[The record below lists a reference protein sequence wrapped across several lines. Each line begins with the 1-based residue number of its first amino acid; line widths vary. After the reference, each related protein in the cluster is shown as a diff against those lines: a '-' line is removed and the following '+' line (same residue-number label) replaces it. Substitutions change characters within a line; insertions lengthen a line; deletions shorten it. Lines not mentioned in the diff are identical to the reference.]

1 MVDDVILPPW
11 AKDAYEFV
19 RLHRLALESEQV
31 SQHLHHWID
40 LVFGY
45 KQRGPAAVKATNVFY
60 YLTYEGAVDLS
71 QVSTTDHPSGDAM
84 SYRACAL
91 RWAQWEARVRGLAT
105 GSTFGFASISLWQ
118 D

>member
-1 MVDDVILPPW
+1 MVSDVILPPW

-31 SQHLHHWID
+31 SEHLHHWID

-71 QVSTTDHPSGDAM
+71 QVSTTDHLSGDSM
-84 SYRACAL
+84 SCRACAL
-91 RWAQWEARVRGLAT
+91 RWMLGEVPVWGLAT
-105 GSTFGFASISLWQ
+105 DGNFAFTSMSLWQ